1 MAVDDDE
8 GLTLMTLGLYTV
20 LGKELRERT
29 REIERE
35 KESQKRKRECIFV
48 HYSST
53 LHTVYTVVP
62 HFYLMNVLTSKNV
75 F

>member
-35 KESQKRKRECIFV
+35 KESQKRKRECITIVV
-48 HYSST
+48 HYILCT
-53 LHTVYTVVP
+53 QLYHI
-62 HFYLMNVLTSKNV
+62 FI
-75 F
+75 